1 MKKIILIV
9 LLLASIQSCGKK
21 GSLEFPSNE
30 SDAALLQMKNI
41 FNS

>member
-1 MKKIILIV
+1 MKRVILIV
-9 LLLASIQSCGKK
+9 LLLSSILSCGKK

-30 SDAALLQMKNI
+30 SDAALLQMKNT